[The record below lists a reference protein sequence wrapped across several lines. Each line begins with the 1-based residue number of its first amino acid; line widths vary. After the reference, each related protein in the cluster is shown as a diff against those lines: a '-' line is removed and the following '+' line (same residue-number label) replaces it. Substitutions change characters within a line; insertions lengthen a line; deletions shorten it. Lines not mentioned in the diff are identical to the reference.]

1 MVETDEIEVE
11 RRLRTG
17 ELACPTCAGVLAP
30 WAHARERT
38 LRGLAGVE
46 RLRPR
51 RGCCTSCGGTH
62 VLLPSSCLA
71 RRADEVAVIGAA
83 VSAKATGLGHRRIA
97 ERLGRPASTV
107 RGWLRA
113 FAARAE
119 RIRAAFTALLHELDP
134 VSGPLPPAGSAFADA
149 VAAIGVTASAARRRL
164 GAVAGGVV
172 GAWSPWQLAAAV
184 SGGRLLCLCGQ
195 VGAANTSW
203 PWAAEP

>member
-1 MVETDEIEVE
+1 
-11 RRLRTG
+11 
-17 ELACPTCAGVLAP
+17 
-30 WAHARERT
+30 
-38 LRGLAGVE
+38 
-46 RLRPR
+46 
-51 RGCCTSCGGTH
+51 

>member
-11 RRLRTG
+11 RRLRAG

-38 LRGLAGVE
+38 LRGFAGVQ
-46 RLRPR
+46 RHRPR

-71 RRADEVAVIGAA
+71 RRADEVSVIGTAL
-83 VSAKATGLGHRRIA
+83 SAKATGLGHRRIA
-97 ERLGRPASTV
+97 ERLERPASTV

-119 RIRAAFTALLHELDP
+119 QIRAAFTALLHELDP
-134 VSGPLPPAGSAFADA
+134 LSGPVRAAGSTFADA
-149 VAAIGVTASAARRRL
+149 VSAVGVAVAAARRRL
-164 GAVAGGVV
+164 GALV
-172 GAWSPWQLAAAV
+172 GAWSPWRVAAAV
-184 SGGRLLCLCGQ
+184 SGGRLL
-195 VGAANTSW
+195 APAPPTETINTSW
-203 PWAAEP
+203 LWAVTP